1 MSSRSSSFDRSNSID
16 SRSWSIGSSEFI
28 IDEPEDFLEKYT
40 TTNKPTNKPINK
52 PTNKP
57 TNKPK
62 RRLREGIEKD
72 RRNSPDPLYW
82 KLLMVDISK
91 LQSHKHN

>member
-1 MSSRSSSFDRSNSID
+1 MASRSSSFDRSNSID

-40 TTNKPTNKPINK
+40 ITNKHTNT